1 MANGGARTKIIVTPD
16 MLANWEAALDE
27 GYAYQ
32 HVSEMYGVPKA
43 LVRKHFP
50 GRGWTP
56 EQIRAHGAAVKHL
69 NAKLAKMERRNK
81 VAKAH
86 DAYRDSELDMLQRR
100 FAGVSTHQE
109 YYV

>member
-1 MANGGARTKIIVTPD
+1 MAP
-16 MLANWEAALDE
+16 EALTGKQLDE
-27 GYAYQ
+27 LR
-32 HVSEMYGVPKA
+32 SA
-43 LVRKHFP
+43 LRNYVRKHFP